1 MARNARLSEQR
12 VSVGVSPRD
21 MALLRLM
28 AERDE
33 TSVSAVV
40 RRILRDHLHPGAT
53 AAAPVERD
61 AVAS

>member
-1 MARNARLSEQR
+1 MSRTRHLSEQR

-40 RRILRDHLHPGAT
+40 RRILRDHLHPGANRV
-53 AAAPVERD
+53 ADERE
-61 AVAS
+61 AVVA